1 MGEYYHTLFSGGDRC
16 TDNRRMYVMLYPNS
30 VSVNDNY
37 VKDSSSAINQ
47 ALQSAGDQLVS
58 HGATNFYQ
66 IERFHAETYNYP
78 V

>member
-1 MGEYYHTLFSGGDRC
+1 
-16 TDNRRMYVMLYPNS
+16 MLYPNS